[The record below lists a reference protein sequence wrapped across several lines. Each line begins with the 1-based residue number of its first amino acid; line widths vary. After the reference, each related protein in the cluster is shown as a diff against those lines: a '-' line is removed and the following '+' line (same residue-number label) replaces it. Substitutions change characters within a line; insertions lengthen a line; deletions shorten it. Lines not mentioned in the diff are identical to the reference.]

1 MSVVVRHLG
10 REELEAGLAAIRQA
24 PRNEGVLELIVRRP
38 QVGEREVIDEGH
50 LDLVQGLVGDNW
62 GTRGSS
68 RTADGS
74 SHPEMQLTVM
84 NSRVIALLA
93 QDKSQWPLAGD
104 QLFVDMDLSV
114 EHLPPGT
121 RLAMGSSVIEVTSLP
136 HTGCDKFV
144 ARFGLEAVKFV
155 NSPLGR
161 ELQLRGLNA
170 RVVTPGRIRV
180 GDRVKVIPRPAA
192 LDAVTA

>member
-10 REELEAGLAAIRQA
+10 REDLEAGLAAIRQA

-170 RVVTPGRIRV
+170 RVVTPGRISV

>member
-121 RLAMGSSVIEVTSLP
+121 RLAMGDV
-136 HTGCDKFV
+136 GY
-144 ARFGLEAVKFV
+144 
-155 NSPLGR
+155 
-161 ELQLRGLNA
+161 RGHQ
-170 RVVTPGRIRV
+170 
-180 GDRVKVIPRPAA
+180 PAA
-192 LDAVTA
+192 YRLRQVRRQVRARGGQVRQLAARPRASAPRAQRPGGDGRSDSRRRPRQGHPPAPPHSTP

>member
-10 REELEAGLAAIRQA
+10 RGELEAGLAAIRQA

-170 RVVTPGRIRV
+170 RVVTPGGIRV

>member
-121 RLAMGSSVIEVTSLP
+121 RLLMGSSVIEVTSLP

-170 RVVTPGRIRV
+170 RVVTAGRIRV

-192 LDAVTA
+192 LNAVTA

>member
-121 RLAMGSSVIEVTSLP
+121 RLAMGWSVIEVTSLP

>member
-10 REELEAGLAAIRQA
+10 REDLEAGLAAIRQA

-170 RVVTPGRIRV
+170 RVVTAGRIRV